1 MENWRKL
8 SLVFILLSRYLS
20 EDQLKGPSSVDAYI
34 RALRKGCRC
43 VERKYKF
50 LASNLTLS
58 LQIIVS
64 WKDNIGHTMRK
75 RIFGTMQTVKGSLI
89 YWQNQW
95 LLEQRP
101 EWYFAHAQDDQN
113 LCMFEGTFL
122 HDADYMVQCIRMPCP
137 NVNRLAP
144 VSSDKIFI
152 IQFDTSTKI

>member
-58 LQIIVS
+58 LLIIVT

-89 YWQNQW
+89 RAFT
-95 LLEQRP
+95 LLTESVATR
-101 EWYFAHAQDDQN
+101 AKAR
-113 LCMFEGTFL
+113 
-122 HDADYMVQCIRMPCP
+122 VIRMHKMIRICACSKALFYMMQITWFSALEC
-137 NVNRLAP
+137 LAQMLIDWLQSP
-144 VSSDKIFI
+144 V
-152 IQFDTSTKI
+152 TKYL